1 MKHQSR
7 VRRSILL
14 EDTRNPHICGGD
26 PSPQFVGRSRAFLSQ
41 QVTHN
46 SHDPSAT
53 SPRKYRQQD
62 VCDGSGVVRFFPA
75 ALNGVKVFAWPSD
88 SALRRLSTTRPS

>member
-1 MKHQSR
+1 MKNQSR

-14 EDTRNPHICGGD
+14 EDTREAINCGGD
-26 PSPQFVGRSRAFLSQ
+26 PSPQFVGRRRAFLSQ
-41 QVTHN
+41 PVTHD

-53 SPRKYRQQD
+53 SPREYRQQD

-75 ALNGVKVFAWPSD
+75 APFIFGPGTRVLTH
-88 SALRRLSTTRPS
+88 RRLGGRSSE